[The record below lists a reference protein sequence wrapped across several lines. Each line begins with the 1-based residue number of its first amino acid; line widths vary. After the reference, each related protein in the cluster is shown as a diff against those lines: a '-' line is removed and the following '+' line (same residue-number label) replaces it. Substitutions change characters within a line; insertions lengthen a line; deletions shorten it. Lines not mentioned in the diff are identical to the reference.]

1 MGWKESEEAASHT
14 YFVQPKG
21 KSTSGPEDP
30 GQLLYPKS
38 SRCEGSLANEIHFM
52 SSGHS
57 YTVIFFLYILIYW
70 ICMDTQVAIG

>member
-21 KSTSGPEDP
+21 KSTSGLEDP

-38 SRCEGSLANEIHFM
+38 SRCEGSLANEIQIM

-57 YTVIFFLYILIYW
+57 YTVIF
-70 ICMDTQVAIG
+70 IGGYQCITLL